1 MKVTVNNNDLNIR
14 SDFSFI
20 QTRRKNKNHENEYIV
35 TSYIYSDKPL
45 LEYEKEKVSDW
56 ITARI
61 NKEEF

>member
-1 MKVTVNNNDLNIR
+1 MKCTVNNNDLNIR
-14 SDFSFI
+14 CDFSFMKV
-20 QTRRKNKNHENEYIV
+20 RRTNKNHDNEYIV
-35 TSYIYSDKPL
+35 ESYIYSDKPL